1 MLQDVSKEFE
11 KTISG
16 ADSLE
21 VSTKELSVGAK
32 INRIFHERFPIEIV
46 KVLLLI
52 NIILI
57 NIIIITVTYYIIN
70 RWN

>member
-46 KVLLLI
+46 KVLLL
-52 NIILI
+52 
-57 NIIIITVTYYIIN
+57 
-70 RWN
+70 